1 MSREYTFLH
10 YSGDSFEF
18 NISCLP
24 DEASC
29 IKPIHKEI
37 HTQSFFFLTFF
48 VLIKPIFSQFI
59 QQVSV
64 SKHVYDAR
72 ARVDEEEELKSLVAL
87 FSGNHGSSCIAAD
100 INNLY
105 PPLVSRKEK

>member
-1 MSREYTFLH
+1 M
-10 YSGDSFEF
+10 
-18 NISCLP
+18 
-24 DEASC
+24 
-29 IKPIHKEI
+29 
-37 HTQSFFFLTFF
+37 
-48 VLIKPIFSQFI
+48 LIKPIFSQFI

-72 ARVDEEEELKSLVAL
+72 AWVDDEEELKSLVAL

-105 PPLVSRKEK
+105 PPLVSRKEKWEFLSFPNPSSFSVQWDKDVNCLWTVLLLLRL